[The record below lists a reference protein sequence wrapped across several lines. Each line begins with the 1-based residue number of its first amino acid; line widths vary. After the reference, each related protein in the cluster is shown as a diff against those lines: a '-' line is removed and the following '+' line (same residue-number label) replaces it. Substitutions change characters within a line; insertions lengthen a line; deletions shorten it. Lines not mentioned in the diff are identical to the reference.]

1 MLVMHIT
8 YIFYIIMNIGILS
21 RNAALYSTQ
30 SIIKAARRANHEVV
44 VLDHMRCD
52 IVTESGAPTIFYNG
66 IDIDDL
72 DAIIPRIGTSATTY
86 GAAVIRQ
93 FEAMG
98 VYTTMGSEP
107 LLRARDKLSC
117 LQILSAQNIG
127 VPKTVVSNS
136 YYATEDLM
144 EELGGFPLIIKLV
157 NGTHGI
163 GVILAENKKTAQSI
177 LEAFYKGSQK
187 VMLQEFIEEAD
198 GADIRV
204 LIVDDEI
211 VGVMER
217 KAAPGEFRSNLHR
230 GGTSKVIT
238 LSEHEAMI
246 AKKAA
251 SAMGLKIAGV
261 DMLRSSRGPLILEVN
276 ASPGLEGIETTTGVD
291 IARRIIE
298 LVEKNVV

>member
-1 MLVMHIT
+1 
-8 YIFYIIMNIGILS
+8 MNIGILS
-21 RNAALYSTQ
+21 RNATLYSTQ
-30 SIIKAARRANHEVV
+30 SLIKAARRASHEVV
-44 VLDHMRCD
+44 VLDHMMCD
-52 IVTESGAPTIFYNG
+52 LVSESGKPTVFYNG

-98 VYTTMGSEP
+98 VYSTMGSEP

-127 VPKTVVSNS
+127 VPKTAVSNN
-136 YYATEDLM
+136 YYSTEELM
-144 EELGGFPLIIKLV
+144 EELGGFPLIIKLI

-163 GVILAENKKTAQSI
+163 GVILAENKKNAQSI
-177 LEAFYKGSQK
+177 LEAFYKGKQK
-187 VMLQEFIEEAD
+187 VMLQEFIKEAD
-198 GADIRV
+198 GADVRV
-204 LIVDDEI
+204 FIVDDEI

-217 KAAPGEFRSNLHR
+217 RAAPGEFRSNLHR
-230 GGTSKVIT
+230 GGTSKVIEI
-238 LSEHEAMI
+238 SEHESLI
-246 AKKAA
+246 AVKAA
-251 SAMGLKIAGV
+251 KAMGLKIAGV

-291 IARRIIE
+291 IAGKIIKLIE
-298 LVEKNVV
+298 RDTK